1 MSFLHFVWAL
11 KHLISVA
18 GLFVFWII
26 DRNLGPGEEY
36 FPFRAKILLVICVL
50 IPYFYTVNLSSYDRR
65 AYFPII
71 LIIFVVS
78 FLAYGGIKRGFEYI
92 RLVTES
98 GHGTAGVSYRQEMIL
113 GGFLRKVARYTIKK
127 DRISPQIY
135 LEGVQ
140 YNPDLVWTR
149 SSSVMVMAALV
160 LTYIVSVT
168 AFLGTVA
175 VAIVAAEVAEVTTQQ
190 V

>member
-1 MSFLHFVWAL
+1 
-11 KHLISVA
+11 
-18 GLFVFWII
+18 
-26 DRNLGPGEEY
+26 
-36 FPFRAKILLVICVL
+36 
-50 IPYFYTVNLSSYDRR
+50 
-65 AYFPII
+65 
-71 LIIFVVS
+71 
-78 FLAYGGIKRGFEYI
+78 
-92 RLVTES
+92 
-98 GHGTAGVSYRQEMIL
+98 MIL